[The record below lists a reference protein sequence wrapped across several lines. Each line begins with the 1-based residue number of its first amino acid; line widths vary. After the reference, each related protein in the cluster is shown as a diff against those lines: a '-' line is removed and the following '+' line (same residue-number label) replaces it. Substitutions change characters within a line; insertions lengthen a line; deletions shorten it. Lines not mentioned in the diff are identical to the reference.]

1 MPDHAHLLVTGSNE
15 DADLKGVMHNAKQ
28 RTGFWH
34 SRQHGKK
41 LWQDSYFDHII
52 RDEESLSRQACYILN
67 NPVRAGPID
76 RWDRWPH
83 SGTTLS
89 IADDDFQRYL
99 RGGGP

>member
-1 MPDHAHLLVTGSNE
+1 MLVSGLE
-15 DADLKGVMHNAKQ
+15 EHADLRGVMHNAKQ

-67 NPVRAGPID
+67 NPVRAGLD

-89 IADDDFQRYL
+89 IADDFQKYL
-99 RGGGP
+99 RAGGP